1 MPFDIPEESIFV
13 LIFLLISFL
22 NWIGEKVKKAKQAS
36 AQRRPQV
43 RGYEEE
49 PPAFPTAPAPQAP
62 SRPQPSRPQPSRP
75 QPSRQEDPMRQIL
88 ESLGIPTETP
98 PPIPEPSPPIAAP
111 RQESSVTEI
120 KDKAPWGSKGLSD
133 KERAAMEN
141 LAAGRVEATRHRD
154 RGSINKDVRKLLT
167 ADNTKTAFVLKEI
180 LDQPKCF
187 DS

>member
-49 PPAFPTAPAPQAP
+49 PPAFPTAPAPQA
-62 SRPQPSRPQPSRP
+62 PSRP

-154 RGSINKDVRKLLT
+154 RGSINKEVRKLLT

>member
-49 PPAFPTAPAPQAP
+49 PPAFPTAPAP
-62 SRPQPSRPQPSRP
+62 SRPQPSRP

-120 KDKAPWGSKGLSD
+120 KDEAPWGSKGLSD

-154 RGSINKDVRKLLT
+154 RGSINKEVRKLLT